1 MKTEIIRKD
10 NQNVIRFT
18 KSELAKVGISDD
30 LEIISDDD
38 YIIIRQVNSPRVGW
52 EPAFK
57 VMNENGDD
65 KLILEFDC

>member
-10 NQNVIRFT
+10 NQSVIRFT

-30 LEIISDDD
+30 LEIISDDH

-52 EPAFK
+52 EHAFK

-65 KLILEFDC
+65 KLILEFDY